1 MVCIHLV
8 MYESNTMDEIITEL
22 EDKARLCG
30 IAAENRRLDVVEKY
44 CEDIIHLVTEISES
58 PQELRF

>member
-1 MVCIHLV
+1 